1 MLKFIHMMIYQRSLW
16 ISLSFIFLKPA
27 HWVLIAWC
35 LNSFQTY
42 LIFSATHFAS
52 MCAHTNKKF
61 IFCTRNNIDFSFLPL
76 HIVFLSPVFIY
87 FVVPLFIENIH
98 LCFTTWKSKHQISSA
113 IRAERTFFYYFLHL
127 FVLSL
132 EKASVKKSHL
142 QFQFPTA
149 AINNEL
155 SFLVFYYW
163 QNMGFCLLISQILLK
178 WKKESN

>member
-1 MLKFIHMMIYQRSLW
+1 MLKFIHMMIHKRSLW

-113 IRAERTFFYYFLHL
+113 IRAERTFFLL
-127 FVLSL
+127 FSTSFCSFFGKG
-132 EKASVKKSHL
+132 ECQKIASS
-142 QFQFPTA
+142 
-149 AINNEL
+149 
-155 SFLVFYYW
+155 
-163 QNMGFCLLISQILLK
+163 ISI
-178 WKKESN
+178 SDCCY